1 MEFKGQYLTYQEY
14 LTLGGTLD
22 EMPFN
27 LLEYNARKEIDSRT
41 QKRFIGIGNE
51 YEEVKLCV
59 YNLIPAIKSYEEYTT
74 QNKAISS
81 ESTDGYSVSY
91 GTPQTTYIMAKNNEL
106 DNIIYKYLYGVIVNG
121 KHALF
126 IGQDKPKDEELSTC

>member
-59 YNLIPAIKSYEEYTT
+59 YNLIPTIQSYDTT
-74 QNKAISS
+74 QNKTISS
-81 ESTDGYSVSY
+81 ENIDGYSISY
-91 GTPQTTYIMAKNNEL
+91 GTPQKSFTEAKNSEL
-106 DNIIYKYLYGVIVNG
+106 DDVIYKYLYGVVVNG
-121 KHALF
+121 EHALF
-126 IGQDKPKDEELSTC
+126 IGQDKLKNEELSTC

>member
-14 LTLGGTLD
+14 LALGGTLD

-27 LLEYNARKEIDSRT
+27 LLEFNARKKIDERT
-41 QKRFIGIGNE
+41 FGRLVDKGQE
-51 YEEVKLCV
+51 YQEVKLCV
-59 YNLIPAIKSYEEYTT
+59 YNMITTLNSYSSYDT

-91 GTPQTTYIMAKNNEL
+91 GTPQKSITEAKNSEL
-106 DNIIYKYLYGVIVNG
+106 EDVINSYLANVIIDNVPVLYRGADV
-121 KHALF
+121 
-126 IGQDKPKDEELSTC
+126 S

>member
-91 GTPQTTYIMAKNNEL
+91 GTPQTAYTMAKNNEL

-121 KHALF
+121 EHALF
-126 IGQDKPKDEELSTC
+126 IGQDKPKNEELSTC